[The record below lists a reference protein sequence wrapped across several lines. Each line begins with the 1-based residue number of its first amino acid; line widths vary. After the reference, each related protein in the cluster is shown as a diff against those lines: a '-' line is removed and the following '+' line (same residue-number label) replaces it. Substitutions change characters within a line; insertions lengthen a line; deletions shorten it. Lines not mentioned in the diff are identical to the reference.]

1 MTLFY
6 TTLNQTAFLLLFIA
20 IGYLFAKW
28 KVVSEHTAKSLS
40 VLENNL
46 FIPALML
53 ETFISNFTVQKVQ
66 PALEI
71 FAFSLVV
78 EAFVIILSLLIV
90 HFGAKG
96 KPEKDF
102 YLYGLCF
109 SNFGFMGNAVVSV
122 LFPDIF
128 LEYLLF
134 TLPLWVVA
142 YLWGVPS
149 LLITDGSKK
158 PSIRQRLR
166 DLFNPMVI
174 CMIIGML
181 IGILDI
187 PIPNVAMSVISS
199 AADCMSPLAMLVSGM
214 IIAQFDLKEI
224 LKCWTVYL
232 FSALRLLAFP
242 LLFLAV
248 MLVHPLQRTFAICAV
263 CILAMPFGLNTVII
277 PSAYDK
283 EVKDASGMV
292 LVSHVLSCLTIP
304 LIFWLFEKIC

>member
-6 TTLNQTAFLLLFIA
+6 TTLNQTAFLLLFVA

-66 PALEI
+66 TALEI
-71 FAFSLVV
+71 FAGSLAM
-78 EAFVIILSLLIV
+78 EAVVIILSLLIV
-90 HFGAKG
+90 HLWAKG

-174 CMIIGML
+174 CMMIGML
-181 IGILDI
+181 IGILNISI
-187 PIPNVAMSVISS
+187 PSVALSVISS

-224 LKCWTVYL
+224 LKSWTVYL
-232 FSALRLLAFP
+232 FSALRLLVFP

-248 MLVHPLQRTFAICAV
+248 IWVQPLQRTFAICAV

-304 LIFWLFEKIC
+304 FTFWLFEKIC